1 MTLEEKWVSKIKEG
15 DLVGLLG
22 GDYLNPVIFKTW
34 NGQSVYS
41 GYRAQ
46 YYWIP
51 SNQWSEW
58 TQKEWDDRFKSLEDS
73 DNWIHRTST
82 VNSQAE
88 RKFTPYPVEFL
99 CKNQKKYIKQ
109 FKHLKGYEY

>member
-1 MTLEEKWVSKIKEG
+1 MTLKEKWVSKIKKG

-22 GDYLNPVIFKTW
+22 GDYLNPVIFKAW
-34 NGQSVYS
+34 NGQSAYS
-41 GYRAQ
+41 GYRAH

-51 SNQWSEW
+51 SNQW
-58 TQKEWDDRFKSLEDS
+58 TKIDWDNQFRNLKDS
-73 DNWIHRTST
+73 DSWIHRTSS

-88 RKFTPYPVEFL
+88 RRFVPYPVEFL
-99 CKNQKKYIKQ
+99 CKNQKKFIKQ

>member
-1 MTLEEKWVSKIKEG
+1 MTLEKKWVSKIKKG

-34 NGQSVYS
+34 NGKSAYS

-51 SNQWSEW
+51 SNQWSKW
-58 TQKEWDDRFKSLEDS
+58 TQEDWDSHFRNLKDS
-73 DNWIHRTST
+73 DSWVHHTSS
-82 VNSQAE
+82 VNSRAE
-88 RKFTPYPVEFL
+88 LRFVPYPVEFL
-99 CKNQKKYIKQ
+99 CKNQKKFIKQ

>member
-1 MTLEEKWVSKIKEG
+1 MRPKEEWVRKIKEG

-22 GDYLNPVIFKTW
+22 GEALHPVIFKTW
-34 NGQSVYS
+34 NGQSAYS

-46 YYWIP
+46 YYWMP

-58 TQKEWDDRFKSLEDS
+58 TQEDWDRRFEGLNEP
-73 DNWIHRTST
+73 DNWVHHTSS
-82 VNSQAE
+82 VNSRAE
-88 RKFTPYPVEFL
+88 LRFTPYPVEFL
-99 CKNQKKYIKQ
+99 CKNQKEYIKQ

>member
-1 MTLEEKWVSKIKEG
+1 MTLEKKWVSKIKKG

-34 NGQSVYS
+34 NGKSAYS

-51 SNQWSEW
+51 SNQWSKW
-58 TQKEWDDRFKSLEDS
+58 TQEDWDSHFRNLKDS
-73 DNWIHRTST
+73 DAWIHRTSS

-88 RKFTPYPVEFL
+88 RRFVPYPVEFL
-99 CKNQKKYIKQ
+99 CKNQKKFIKQ